1 MFLHSLKYNK
11 TGVMILKKVAIYIR
25 VSTEEQAKEGYSIA
39 AQQEKLKT
47 FCASRDWQI
56 YDIYIDE
63 GYSGKNLNRPEF
75 KRLLNHIQDF
85 DLVLVYKLDRLSR
98 SQKDVL
104 HLIEDVFEPNHIGFV
119 STLENFDTTLSFGK
133 AMLGIIAVFAQLERE
148 SITERACLGKREQ
161 ARQGKWRGG
170 PVPLGYDYIN
180 QQLITNEYEALII
193 RKIFQYYLDGMGM
206 NAIANNLNQQ
216 GYSSKQNRPF
226 TPSKIRTYLTNPLYA
241 GMMPYK
247 KQVFQGA
254 HQEIIDKDLF
264 ESVQTIIAERGPKWR
279 KPSPSLLGGIL
290 RCGECGAKVFERKMQ
305 GARYYTCYTYHGGPD
320 HMRTAAH
327 CSLGY
332 VSSEKLEQVVV
343 NNLAYEEEDYIMIDQ
358 LINGFFN
365 TLKTTDFESKI
376 DSFKKDLHQLENE
389 RLRWYAAY
397 GKGNLSLEEIEN
409 RIATVDHKRNTLLN
423 EIATLECEQKA
434 SKDLSVVSGKL
445 KKIAYDFHQI
455 WRYTTPQEHRKII
468 TGFIHSITLYKDSP
482 PLFIL
487 RK

>member
-1 MFLHSLKYNK
+1 MI
-11 TGVMILKKVAIYIR
+11 ILKKVAIYIR

-39 AQQEKLKT
+39 AQQEKLKA

-75 KRLLNHIQDF
+75 KRLLNHIKDF

-180 QQLITNEYEALII
+180 QQLIINEYEALII

-264 ESVQTIIAERGPKWR
+264 ASVQTIIAERGPKWR
-279 KPSPSLLGGIL
+279 KPSPALLGGIL
-290 RCGECGAKVFERKMQ
+290 HCGECGAKIFERKMQ

-320 HMRTAAH
+320 HMRTTAH
-327 CSLGY
+327 CNLGYKNSKVLEKYILEQLNYNKEDYAVLDQEIEQYLQSLG
-332 VSSEKLEQVVV
+332 
-343 NNLAYEEEDYIMIDQ
+343 A
-358 LINGFFN
+358 
-365 TLKTTDFESKI
+365 TDFE
-376 DSFKKDLHQLENE
+376 ENIEVLRKELIQIERE
-389 RLRWYAAY
+389 RLRWYNAY
-397 GKGNLSLEEIEN
+397 GKGTFSPKEVEKRIEALSHKESALLKEITILENQNI
-409 RIATVDHKRNTLLN
+409 
-423 EIATLECEQKA
+423 QYKA
-434 SKDLSVVSGKL
+434 RSISTETL
-445 KKIAYDFHQI
+445 KKYAYDFHQI
-455 WRYTTPQEHRKII
+455 WKFATYAERRKIV
-468 TGFIHSITLYKDSP
+468 TGFLHSISLYKDTP
-482 PLFIL
+482 PQLIL
-487 RK
+487 RE